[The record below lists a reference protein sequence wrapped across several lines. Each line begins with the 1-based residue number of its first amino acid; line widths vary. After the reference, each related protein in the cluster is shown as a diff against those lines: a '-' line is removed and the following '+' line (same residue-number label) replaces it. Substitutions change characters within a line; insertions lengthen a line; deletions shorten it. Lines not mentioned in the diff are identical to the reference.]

1 MKQYFEK
8 SLTKRLV
15 EGGVWAFSAKAG
27 SGFLTIALT
36 ALVTRML
43 PPQQIGLFF
52 LSFSIIAMVSLFARF
67 GLDQLGIKLIGGGLA
82 ANDLDSVKLLTLRIL
97 KLVGSLT
104 ILWTVVTAL
113 SFDYFSVRILG
124 EYNIS
129 RVFKMLFSVWLVVTT
144 VQILFSEIFRS
155 FQRIGYASLF
165 AGGTAF
171 GGFGAGLLAG
181 IVILSLYFLQVEV
194 TVELLLSI
202 IIVATSVFLI
212 IEMILIIRML
222 QFKGKSRE
230 PTSTACAAGYK
241 ELLDQG
247 FYFFCINFSIF
258 SLVHADTIILG
269 FYRPAEEVA
278 IYAATT
284 RLVKLVTMS
293 LIVVYEVVAPVVVE
307 LNAGNKKQQLQRVL
321 RIAATAAALPTTLVL
336 IVFIFKSSEVLGFLY
351 GDYYREGANILVILS
366 VGQLVNVWS
375 GLSSYTLSIT
385 GYHKVNMY
393 LVSFVA
399 LVSILCCLFFVEEH
413 GASAV
418 AWIISMAWIIQN
430 VLAVLLTRYLAGV
443 WTPAGLFFSINE
455 LRHYLLKKNPDYPG
469 T

>member
-15 EGGVWAFSAKAG
+15 EGGIWAFSAKAG

-43 PPQQIGLFF
+43 PPQEIGLFF

-67 GLDQLGIKLIGGGLA
+67 GLDQLGIKLIGGGLV
-82 ANDLDSVKLLTLRIL
+82 ANDLASVKLLTLRIL
-97 KLVGSLT
+97 KLVGGLT

-113 SFDYFSVRILG
+113 SFDYFSVRILD

-129 RVFKMLFSVWLVVTT
+129 GVFKMLFSVWLIVTT
-144 VQILFSEIFRS
+144 IQILFSEIFRS

-171 GGFGAGLLAG
+171 GGFGAGLVAG
-181 IVILSLYFLQVEV
+181 IVIFPLYFLQVKL

-212 IEMILIIRML
+212 IELILIIRML
-222 QFKGKSRE
+222 QFKGKSSE
-230 PTSTACAAGYK
+230 ASDTVCGAGYK
-241 ELLDQG
+241 ELLGQG
-247 FYFFCINFSIF
+247 FYFFCINLSIF

-269 FYRPAEEVA
+269 FYRSAEEVA

-284 RLVKLVTMS
+284 RIVKLVTMS

-307 LNAGNKKQQLQRVL
+307 LNAGDRKKQLQRVL
-321 RIAATAAALPTTLVL
+321 RLAATAAAIPTSLVL
-336 IVFIFKSSEVLGFLY
+336 IVFIFKSDEVLGFLY
-351 GDYYREGANILVILS
+351 GDYYREGAKILVILS

-393 LVSFVA
+393 LVSCVA
-399 LVSILCCLFFVEEH
+399 TVSIICCLLFVEEY

-418 AWIISMAWIIQN
+418 AWIISLAWIIQN

-443 WTPAGLFFSINE
+443 WTPAGLLFSINE
-455 LRHYLLKKNPDYPG
+455 LRRYLLKKNSDP
-469 T
+469 TAT